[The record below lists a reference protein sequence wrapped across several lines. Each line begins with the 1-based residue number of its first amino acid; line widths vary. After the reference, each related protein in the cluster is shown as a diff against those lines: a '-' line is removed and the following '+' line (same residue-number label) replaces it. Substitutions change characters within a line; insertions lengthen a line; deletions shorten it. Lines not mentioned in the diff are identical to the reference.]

1 MFSTLV
7 ACFNETTHNDVCIQ
21 LFITLCLQC
30 SDCFDANCHTFH
42 IKCTLLALNEFW
54 VFLPTSLYFKYNYDM
69 NRTFNP
75 K

>member
-30 SDCFDANCHTFH
+30 SDCFDANCVTQF
-42 IKCTLLALNEFW
+42 T
-54 VFLPTSLYFKYNYDM
+54 
-69 NRTFNP
+69 
-75 K
+75 